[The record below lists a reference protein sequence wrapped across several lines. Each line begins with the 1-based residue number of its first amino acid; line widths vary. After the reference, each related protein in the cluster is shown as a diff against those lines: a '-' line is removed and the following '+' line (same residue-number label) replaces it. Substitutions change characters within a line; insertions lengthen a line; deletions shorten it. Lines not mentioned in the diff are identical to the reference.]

1 MTTLLETALARL
13 KELPGEQQDA
23 IAAIIMAEIESDRQW
38 ETAYA
43 SSQDELAS
51 LAEEAQAEY
60 RAGKTQPLEAAEEG

>member
-1 MTTLLETALARL
+1 MTTMLETALARL

-43 SSQDELAS
+43 SSQDELAG
-51 LAEEAQAEY
+51 LAEEAQTEY
-60 RAGKTQPLEAAEEG
+60 RAGKTKPLEAADEV